1 MESTRLARRPVA
13 PARPPLACVI
23 AALFAASAI
32 STVAHATEID
42 TGNPDVKI
50 RWDNTVKYSTSWR
63 VTGLNEAVT
72 TLSSAAPNPNL
83 DAGDRNFGKGLIT
96 NRVDLMS
103 EFDISYQNVGARV
116 SGAAWYDDV
125 YNKSPQTHTP
135 TLGAPDYLG
144 TPPGEFPEAT
154 KKLHGRKAELLDAF
168 VYGRTELAGL
178 PVSGRIGRFTQLYG
192 ESLFLG
198 ANGIAAAQAPI
209 DVVKLLSVPS
219 AQFKEIGMPVGQIS
233 ANVQFSPSVSVGA
246 YYQYEWRKSR
256 LPGAGSYFNFVDFV
270 GAGADLL
277 VVPPN
282 PFNGNTGIVPRGSD
296 VDAPNSGQFGFQLKF
311 TPSGHGVEY
320 GLYAAQYH
328 EKWPVAVYR
337 VLQNDLRLVYARNI
351 KTLGASFST
360 TVGESNVAG
369 EMSVRRN
376 TPLNVGGHLSFLV
389 EPVGA
394 LTDAGNPPYAVGN
407 SFHANLS
414 WISTFASSPVWDGA
428 SLIGEIGFNR
438 RTSVTKGVQY
448 LDPTST
454 RDAWGL
460 RVMLEPQYYQV
471 LPQLDITLPVSLGYA
486 PSGRSSVTS
495 FGPEKGGDLTIG
507 ISAEYQKT
515 WRASLQYVRFLG
527 GAGGVSA
534 TGTAAPSYRQY
545 YSDRDFI
552 SLSVQRTF

>member
-256 LPGAGSYFNFVDFV
+256 LPGAGERE
-270 GAGADLL
+270 
-277 VVPPN
+277 
-282 PFNGNTGIVPRGSD
+282 GI
-296 VDAPNSGQFGFQLKF
+296 
-311 TPSGHGVEY
+311 
-320 GLYAAQYH
+320 
-328 EKWPVAVYR
+328 
-337 VLQNDLRLVYARNI
+337 
-351 KTLGASFST
+351 
-360 TVGESNVAG
+360 
-369 EMSVRRN
+369 RR
-376 TPLNVGGHLSFLV
+376 
-389 EPVGA
+389 
-394 LTDAGNPPYAVGN
+394 
-407 SFHANLS
+407 
-414 WISTFASSPVWDGA
+414 
-428 SLIGEIGFNR
+428 R
-438 RTSVTKGVQY
+438 R
-448 LDPTST
+448 
-454 RDAWGL
+454 
-460 RVMLEPQYYQV
+460 
-471 LPQLDITLPVSLGYA
+471 
-486 PSGRSSVTS
+486 
-495 FGPEKGGDLTIG
+495 
-507 ISAEYQKT
+507 
-515 WRASLQYVRFLG
+515 
-527 GAGGVSA
+527 
-534 TGTAAPSYRQY
+534 
-545 YSDRDFI
+545 
-552 SLSVQRTF
+552 